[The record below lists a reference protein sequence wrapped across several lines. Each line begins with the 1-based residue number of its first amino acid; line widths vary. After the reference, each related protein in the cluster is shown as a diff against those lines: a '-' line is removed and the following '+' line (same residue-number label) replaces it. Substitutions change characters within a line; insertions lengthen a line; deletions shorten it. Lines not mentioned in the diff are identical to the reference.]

1 LVGGVAFFLAFGV
14 LTSILNGFILMV
26 YLFYDDQY
34 VSEAIEQVNGVFL
47 SSAAHVPSNADM
59 TTFIPFIF
67 SEQTLAKIS

>member
-1 LVGGVAFFLAFGV
+1 MACLL
-14 LTSILNGFILMV
+14 
-26 YLFYDDQY
+26 YDDQY

-67 SEQTLAKIS
+67 SEQTLAKISWLNECPHVPLMLIIISYGKMES

>member
-1 LVGGVAFFLAFGV
+1 MACLL
-14 LTSILNGFILMV
+14 
-26 YLFYDDQY
+26 YDDQY

-59 TTFIPFIF
+59 TTFISFIF